1 MSQAALI
8 SHSMLDDY
16 TSTVSFLAGFFVVVS
31 LFISW
36 YARGDPM
43 VRKFPSYLSHSLTIL
58 HRFQLDAIPTIG
70 FSDPILSYLSSLQ
83 FYYNGIPML
92 KEGYEKVICLTSYV
106 PSSHWTGD
114 DPTSRQDQV
123 YSKSQTFGD
132 GWFWQADL
140 NLSMISGGPQ
150 MMSFL

>member
-36 YARGDPM
+36 YAKGDPM
-43 VRKFPSYLSHSLTIL
+43 VRQFPSYLSHSLTIL

-92 KEGYEKVICLTSYV
+92 KEGYEKVICLTSCLFLV
-106 PSSHWTGD
+106 
-114 DPTSRQDQV
+114 
-123 YSKSQTFGD
+123 
-132 GWFWQADL
+132 L
-140 NLSMISGGPQ
+140 N
-150 MMSFL
+150 